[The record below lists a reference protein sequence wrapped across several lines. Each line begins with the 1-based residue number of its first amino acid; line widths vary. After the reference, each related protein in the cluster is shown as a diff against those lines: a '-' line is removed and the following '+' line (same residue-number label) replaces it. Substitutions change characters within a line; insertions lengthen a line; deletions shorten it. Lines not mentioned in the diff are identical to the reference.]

1 MVITLPRQIIHATVR
16 HAFGPHPRPLHRK
29 CLRRSSTTPTG
40 VNLCAAPNMVR
51 SALRISC
58 NYIVFSG
65 LRALG
70 FSCRSFWHSF
80 PLFSMACGLF
90 CRILGGG
97 VPLLAASAR
106 PHLPQRNVD
115 AGRTS
120 NYYRCKL
127 QVPGPWMKLPN
138 SRHFLLWAT
147 PTPLAPACW
156 PARDKTRRDW
166 RERGGGRPPKEKA
179 RGLGVHPWSWN
190 PELAAMVSGVVV

>member
-1 MVITLPRQIIHATVR
+1 MVITLLRQIIHATVR

-40 VNLCAAPNMVR
+40 VILCAAPDMVPF
-51 SALRISC
+51 ALRFSC
-58 NYIVFSG
+58 NYIVFSY

-70 FSCRSFWHSF
+70 FSCPSFRHSF

-90 CRILGGG
+90 CKIPGGG

-106 PHLPQRNVD
+106 LHLPQRNVD
-115 AGRTS
+115 AARTS
-120 NYYRCKL
+120 NYHCCKL

-147 PTPLAPACW
+147 PIPFPPVSSCLILSRP
-156 PARDKTRRDW
+156 TRW
-166 RERGGGRPPKEKA
+166 RCSTK
-179 RGLGVHPWSWN
+179 S
-190 PELAAMVSGVVV
+190 AAKSLPSSIAKNCCAA